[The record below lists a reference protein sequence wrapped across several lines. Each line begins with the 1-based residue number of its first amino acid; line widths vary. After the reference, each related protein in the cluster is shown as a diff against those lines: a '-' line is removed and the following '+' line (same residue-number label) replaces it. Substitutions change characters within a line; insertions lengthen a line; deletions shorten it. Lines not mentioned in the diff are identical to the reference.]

1 MTYECCVNVVV
12 KTMGFCWVF
21 FYCFVMFCFILFLIG
36 GGGVYFGFNVDYESM
51 SNTEL
56 IFDNVR

>member
-12 KTMGFCWVF
+12 KTMGFCWGF
-21 FYCFVMFCFILFLIG
+21 FLLFSYVLFYSFFNW
-36 GGGVYFGFNVDYESM
+36 GGVYFGFNVDYESM